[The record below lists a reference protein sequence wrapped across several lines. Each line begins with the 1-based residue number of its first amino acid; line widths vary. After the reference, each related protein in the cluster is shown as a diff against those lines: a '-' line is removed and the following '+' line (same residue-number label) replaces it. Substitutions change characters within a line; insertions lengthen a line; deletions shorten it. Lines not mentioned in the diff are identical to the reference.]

1 MDKVKLGEM
10 TLECFQYMCVD
21 LMHRYTKGLDNDK
34 VFYTVHINLIQP
46 DTIRVDR
53 AVYEKSEDKS
63 EDSDDEIASMTLL
76 VKYADGIVSVDIE
89 EIWSDNGYSNKVVEE
104 LAVRSQKFILKCFKI
119 LYDERT
125 VYEDEAEIYRY
136 AFNPVTCLKAGGKV
150 EHIRLTPEYF
160 VSSLKENGEWGSG
173 GGLYDGREY
182 KLETNGAILEGRSEN
197 NEGDISSCKLA
208 NSAVWQ
214 EDWDLDEATWVPIP
228 GVIADTALKIN
239 KPLFVKKLK
248 DGVAEECGFW
258 LYVTTA
264 GIVLGDTVVVAPMR
278 KMDMD
283 AKDPDKKKESVLF
296 FDDGK
301 INVGINMALKNKNV
315 LPIYVV
321 RRDSEKENEDE
332 DTLFVEVEREEEL
345 SNLPDGDEGVAALKS
360 RISQLGETLYY
371 DGSRFEPFYDEY
383 TRASIQQDEWMEN
396 HPGKATA
403 LGCLHFLIGNIK
415 AVIIVLFILISL
427 ISLIFA

>member
-1 MDKVKLGEM
+1 M
-10 TLECFQYMCVD
+10 T
-21 LMHRYTKGLDNDK
+21 
-34 VFYTVHINLIQP
+34 
-46 DTIRVDR
+46 
-53 AVYEKSEDKS
+53 
-63 EDSDDEIASMTLL
+63 
-76 VKYADGIVSVDIE
+76 
-89 EIWSDNGYSNKVVEE
+89 
-104 LAVRSQKFILKCFKI
+104 
-119 LYDERT
+119 
-125 VYEDEAEIYRY
+125 
-136 AFNPVTCLKAGGKV
+136 
-150 EHIRLTPEYF
+150 
-160 VSSLKENGEWGSG
+160 
-173 GGLYDGREY
+173 
-182 KLETNGAILEGRSEN
+182 
-197 NEGDISSCKLA
+197 
-208 NSAVWQ
+208 NS
-214 EDWDLDEATWVPIP
+214 
-228 GVIADTALKIN
+228 
-239 KPLFVKKLK
+239 
-248 DGVAEECGFW
+248 
-258 LYVTTA
+258 
-264 GIVLGDTVVVAPMR
+264 
-278 KMDMD
+278 
-283 AKDPDKKKESVLF
+283 
-296 FDDGK
+296 DDGK

>member
-10 TLECFQYMCVD
+10 TLGCFQYMCID
-21 LMHRYTKGLDNDK
+21 IMHRYTKGLGTEKFN
-34 VFYTVHINLIQP
+34 TVHINLIQP

-53 AVYEKSEDKS
+53 AIYEKSEDKS
-63 EDSDDEIASMTLL
+63 EDNDDEIASMTLL
-76 VKYADGIVSVDIE
+76 VKYADGIVEVDIE
-89 EIWSDNGYSNKVVEE
+89 EIWSDYGYSNKVVEE
-104 LAVRSQKFILKCFKI
+104 LAVGGQKYILKCFKV
-119 LYDERT
+119 LYDART
-125 VYEDEAEIYRY
+125 VYECEAEIYRY
-136 AFNPVTCLKAGGKV
+136 AFNPVTCLKSGGKV

-173 GGLYDGREY
+173 GGLYYGREY

-197 NEGDISSCKLA
+197 NEDDISSCKLA

-214 EDWDLDEATWVPIP
+214 EDWNLEEATWEPIP
-228 GVIADTALKIN
+228 GVIADTALRIN
-239 KPLFVKKLK
+239 KPLFVKKVK
-248 DGVAEECGFW
+248 SGMAEGSGFW

-283 AKDPDKKKESVLF
+283 AKDPDKKK
-296 FDDGK
+296 D
-301 INVGINMALKNKNV
+301 V

-321 RRDSEKENEDE
+321 RRDCEKENEDG
-332 DTLFVEVEREEEL
+332 DTLFVEVERTEEL
-345 SNLPDGDEGVAALKS
+345 SNLPESDEGIAALKS
-360 RISQLGETLYY
+360 RIAQLGETLYY
-371 DGSRFEPFYDEY
+371 DGSRFEPFYTEY
-383 TRASIQQDEWMEN
+383 TRNSLQQDEWAEN
-396 HPGKATA
+396 HPGKAVA
-403 LGCLHFLIGNIK
+403 LGCLHFLLGNIK

>member
-10 TLECFQYMCVD
+10 TLECFQYLCIEIIHSIVKSFD
-21 LMHRYTKGLDNDK
+21 DK
-34 VFYTVHINLIQP
+34 INEFHVNLIQP
-46 DTIRVDR
+46 DTIRLDW
-53 AVYEKSEDKS
+53 AICKESEDKDEEN
-63 EDSDDEIASMTLL
+63 EDVIATATLL
-76 VKYADGIVSVDIE
+76 VKYADGSVMV
-89 EIWSDNGYSNKVVEE
+89 EIGEYWTDYGFSNKEMEKKVV
-104 LAVRSQKFILKCFKI
+104 SIQKALLIYLKKS
-119 LYDERT
+119 YDARALSESK
-125 VYEDEAEIYRY
+125 AEIYRY
-136 AFNPVTCLKAGGKV
+136 AFNPVTCLKVGGKV

-160 VSSLKENGEWGSG
+160 VSYLKENGEWGDG
-173 GGLYDGREY
+173 GGLYVGRKYEL
-182 KLETNGAILEGRSEN
+182 KASGDILEGRSEN

-321 RRDSEKENEDE
+321 RWDDEKENEDE